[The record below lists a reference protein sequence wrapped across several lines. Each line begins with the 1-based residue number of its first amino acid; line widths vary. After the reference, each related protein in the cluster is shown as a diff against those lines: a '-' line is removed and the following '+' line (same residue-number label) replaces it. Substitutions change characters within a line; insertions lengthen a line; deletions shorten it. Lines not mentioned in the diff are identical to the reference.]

1 MSSPSRRPSRRAPAT
16 IVALAATA
24 LLALLTPGCSDAD
37 SGAGDGNSRSST
49 TVATTTTTG
58 SKGTTSTER
67 PDPPE
72 QFSGTDEEF
81 YVAPDPL
88 PTGEPG
94 ELIRT
99 MAVGEAEG
107 QVTLK
112 IMYHSRDAQ
121 DRDRAVTGLATYPTA
136 EPPEGG
142 WPVVAT
148 APGTTGV
155 SAQCGISHLAKE
167 APGWGVEGV
176 RVMTDYIGLGPVGDP
191 LHAYLSRPSEGHA
204 VIDAVRAARHLP
216 DAGAGDRWLS
226 VGHSQGGH
234 GALSA
239 HELSADYAPELELV
253 ATLAL
258 APAAMLDR
266 VYGGIDPIVTSILTV
281 MSLYGGAGEHPEIDV
296 DDYVTPEL
304 AAVSGVL
311 ETGCLAEI
319 TEALIPL
326 AASGGLFKADPRR
339 TEPTKSL
346 VLAND
351 VGTVAVDAPLFLVSG
366 TADDRVVI
374 DRVRDFYARLCDTG
388 QVTELLIVD
397 GATHDSIIPQTAT
410 QTAKWLNARL
420 AGDEPVDTCAES
432 PTAPA
437 TP

>member
-1 MSSPSRRPSRRAPAT
+1 MS
-16 IVALAATA
+16 TA
-24 LLALLTPGCSDAD
+24 LLALLAPGCSDTD
-37 SGAGDGNSRSST
+37 SGVADGDARSST
-49 TVATTTTTG
+49 TADADSSTTTSAET
-58 SKGTTSTER
+58 TTSTEM
-67 PDPPE
+67 PAPPE
-72 QFSGTDEEF
+72 PFSGTDEEF
-81 YVAPDPL
+81 YVPPEPL
-88 PTGEPG
+88 PAGQPG

-99 MAVGEAEG
+99 MAVGEPEG

-121 DRDRAVTGLATYPTA
+121 DRDRAVTGLVTYPTA
-136 EPPEGG
+136 ESPEGG

-155 SAQCGISHLAKE
+155 SARCGISHQASE

-216 DAGAGDRWLS
+216 DTGAGDRWLS

-234 GALSA
+234 GAMSA
-239 HELSADYAPELELV
+239 HELSDDYAPELELV

-311 ETGCLAEI
+311 ETGCLGEI

-326 AASGGLFKADPRR
+326 AASGGLFEVDPRR

-374 DRVRDFYARLCDTG
+374 DRVRDLYARLCDTG

-410 QTAKWLNARL
+410 QTGKWLNARL
-420 AGDEPVDTCAES
+420 AGDEPVDTCADS